1 MPKTKPNKDA
11 EAFGRRLIDLL
22 SRHGQPRRG
31 AGAFLSRKY
40 KVSNVV
46 ANAWLNGEYKP
57 GIPTAKAIADDHGE
71 DFGALYF
78 GDDAPSELNQAAQF
92 ASTETIPGYVRFPL
106 LEGFVSAGGGGYMP
120 DHPEVVQYIDVAE
133 DWAEQNLRAPR
144 SAVRV
149 ITARGDSMTGDISDG
164 DVLFVDS
171 RVQDFDTDSIY
182 VMNWQG
188 RPLVKR
194 LQLRRDGSVLIRST
208 NPAYEPEVVPAGELD
223 QLFISGRVL
232 AAWGFKKF

>member
-1 MPKTKPNKDA
+1 MPKTKPNKAA
-11 EAFGRRLIDLL
+11 EAFGRRLIELL
-22 SRHGQPRRG
+22 DRHGQPRRG
-31 AGAFLSRKY
+31 AGAYLQRKY

-57 GIPTAKAIADDHGE
+57 GIPTAKAIADEHNE

-78 GDDAPSELNQAAQF
+78 GDEAAAEPHATHLVASSETPA
-92 ASTETIPGYVRFPL
+92 GYVRFPL
-106 LEGFVSAGGGGYMP
+106 LEGFVAAGGGGYMP
-120 DHPEVVQYIDVAE
+120 DHPEVVRYIDVAA

-144 SAVRV
+144 NAVRV

-164 DVLFVDS
+164 DILFVDS